1 MKKNE
6 FKSFVRKAALTPML
20 AAMLVACG
28 PRSDKDSDTKAP
40 AKTEVKSAK
49 KELEKKATQFHE
61 HVVDSVMA
69 ASGARQENSSRIQ
82 DECELDSLYYR
93 HTLGGTMDHEAIES
107 GMKIINKAFDEIMLT
122 LSKYSDDL
130 ACITKQNLAERTP
143 YVDQLSICLA
153 AEYEWSS
160 IKYAINETIEGSDF
174 GDVHKDA
181 MKTKVEQIIEK
192 TIKNLSANK
201 NRIAQKYSDY
211 YIISEQD
218 KELLGY
224 SYCGDGEYESTF
236 RDLNNAGKYIVSRRC
251 VHVYDSKL
259 SVDFFGEP
267 GYEYKLVS
275 LGNHKWQ
282 VVRTKGGK
290 SEKTP
295 VFTDNSEFSINQD
308 YCSEKN
314 YFTYTNAETGEEEKV
329 IIPLP
334 KVGETSFS
342 FYPGQN
348 MGVHIEFS
356 EVLEI
361 KQRKKDWETK
371 IPGKDQQQID
381 SLKKEIQRKKQLEKI
396 YDEATRK
403 AWEIA
408 DSLTD
413 ARFGHKH

>member
-28 PRSDKDSDTKAP
+28 PHSDKDSDTKAP

-49 KELEKKATQFHE
+49 KDIERFKQ
-61 HVVDSVMA
+61 HVIDSVMTERGVIDYELG
-69 ASGARQENSSRIQ
+69 SRYLDENK
-82 DECELDSLYYR
+82 LDSLYYR

-130 ACITKQNLAERTP
+130 ARITKQKLAKCTS

-160 IKYAINETIEGSDF
+160 IKYAISEAIEESDF
-174 GDVHKDA
+174 GDAHKDA
-181 MKTKVEQIIEK
+181 METKVEQIIEK
-192 TIKNLSANK
+192 TIKDLAANK

-211 YIISEQD
+211 YIISERD

-224 SYCGDGEYESTF
+224 YYCGDGEYESTF
-236 RDLNNAGKYIVSRRC
+236 RDLNHAEKYIVSRRR

-295 VFTDNSEFSINQD
+295 VFTDNTDFSINQEYFND
-308 YCSEKN
+308 KN
-314 YFTYTNAETGEEEKV
+314 YYTAENEETGELIEAEEIVQYFFRDIK
-329 IIPLP
+329 II
-334 KVGETSFS
+334 ET
-342 FYPGQN
+342 
-348 MGVHIEFS
+348 
-356 EVLEI
+356 
-361 KQRKKDWETK
+361 
-371 IPGKDQQQID
+371 
-381 SLKKEIQRKKQLEKI
+381 
-396 YDEATRK
+396 DEA
-403 AWEIA
+403 
-408 DSLTD
+408 
-413 ARFGHKH
+413 